1 MKMKRISES
10 IGVTKKRQ
18 KRPKSGSSLD
28 PGQQVQGS
36 EVDQP
41 AELVKLDNDE
51 ERMGPLDN

>member
-1 MKMKRISES
+1 MKRISES

-18 KRPKSGSSLD
+18 RRPKLGSSLD
-28 PGQQVQGS
+28 PGPQVQGS

-41 AELVKLDNDE
+41 AEPVKLDNDE